1 MPEWQYDRMAVWQ
14 NGSMAEWQY
23 GRMEVWQN
31 GSMAEWK
38 YGRIWKNRSKNEWL
52 NFQNAY
58 EPCQW
63 CKISS
68 KLLKLVIK
76 IANKVGI

>member
-1 MPEWQYDRMAVWQ
+1 MAVQ
-14 NGSMAEWQY
+14 
-23 GRMEVWQN
+23 QN

-38 YGRIWKNRSKNEWL
+38 YGRMEVYGRIWKNRLKNEWL

-63 CKISS
+63 CKIAS

-76 IANKVGI
+76 NANKVGVIVYSGIHNRV